1 MQNISEADLVS
12 LARQGS
18 DAAFNEL
25 VRRHHRT
32 MLQTAISIL
41 RNREE
46 AEDEVQNAWWKGWR
60 HIRQFEGEARFTTW
74 MTRIVMNQC
83 LMRLRQARRAR
94 FVSID
99 RPDAADTPW
108 MELRDNAEGP
118 ESGLRKRQEGA
129 LLRREISRIPPLLR
143 HALVLRDV
151 NRMPMPDVAGEL
163 GISLAAAKSRL
174 LRARH
179 ELRARLERSGM
190 PPARA
195 HTSPT
200 GFGW

>member
-1 MQNISEADLVS
+1 MQNICEADLVS

-25 VRRHHRT
+25 VRRHQRT

-60 HIRQFEGEARFTTW
+60 HIAQFEGEARFSTW

-99 RPDAADTPW
+99 RPDAGDTPW
-108 MELRDNAEGP
+108 MELRDTAESP
-118 ESGLRKRQEGA
+118 ESGLRKREEGA

-143 HALVLRDV
+143 NALVLRDV

-179 ELRARLERSGM
+179 ELRARLERSGS
-190 PPARA
+190 PPARP